1 MDLRRKKSIEINKIL
16 EKKNYIKVDENYN
29 YLIKMTMDS
38 VSEESIE
45 QLKNKYK
52 EKQELLT
59 KLMNTTIQEMWL
71 SDLEELKEILKF

>member
-1 MDLRRKKSIEINKIL
+1 
-16 EKKNYIKVDENYN
+16 
-29 YLIKMTMDS
+29 MTMDS

-52 EKQELLT
+52 EKQKLLT

-71 SDLEELKEILKF
+71 SDLEELKKFKF

>member
-1 MDLRRKKSIEINKIL
+1 
-16 EKKNYIKVDENYN
+16 
-29 YLIKMTMDS
+29 MDS